1 MTRASTSFNPRSRG
15 KWNLLTQIC
24 SGDLYHSASFLY
36 LISFLSLPLHLYFSY
51 VSLCLASVFS
61 ILSFTHFSSF
71 LHLFPLPSFPFS
83 PLPLFPSVFRSLLCL
98 FSRQCT
104 IYSFTRLTPPHNLLG
119 TSFLQNILPFF
130 ISSLPSSLSPFASFP
145 FSSQLSLFLR
155 RKNT

>member
-15 KWNLLTQIC
+15 KWNLTQIC

-119 TSFLQNILPFF
+119 TPFPLKHSSFFRQLTSLVPFSF
-130 ISSLPSSLSPFASFP
+130 CLFAFLLTTLSLSEA
-145 FSSQLSLFLR
+145 
-155 RKNT
+155 